1 VEKPDDY
8 ETVPME
14 IQKKILEFIENT
26 LYPAILEFLKEKYDR
41 ILAIPVRLVPFER
54 LCFCWDSLEKSL
66 SREQQ
71 YDIFKMRCFGG
82 WPTTHCFKVSA
93 RDIVGAAIRVCRHIG
108 KLELEDKL
116 RGYIGDC
123 FIPDE
128 ESVRPD
134 PYKKHFLD
142 YKGSSV
148 CDDADAANLQGD

>member
-1 VEKPDDY
+1 V
-8 ETVPME
+8 
-14 IQKKILEFIENT
+14 F
-26 LYPAILEFLKEKYDR
+26 LYAFSFSLGTQLNAGR
-41 ILAIPVRLVPFER
+41 PV
-54 LCFCWDSLEKSL
+54 SGKSFSF
-66 SREQQ
+66 SRKQQ
-71 YDIFKMRCFGG
+71 YDIFKMRRFGG